1 MSTTSTRSTGTRRS
15 ICATVKLIFYLSLGL
30 CILALAL
37 LALFAYRYA
46 ASAAHSWSH
55 DVLGRMVNAS
65 VTLRPPFGVDVV
77 NVTVIPSSSGGAGEL
92 EVWVDVY
99 GRVGV
104 DAGAAVDFVFDGETE
119 TETKVAPRSFVPRIL
134 RSVARWGIRTVGITH
149 ISLTLDT
156 IVFRDSNGHKPTFF
170 ARVRPAS
177 AIELPLAIDPPSSSS
192 EKAEKDK
199 WLSDIHIPLLIN
211 PTQNTTAVVQ
221 FIQSAWR
228 AGTLSVLAD
237 IPSGLTVKPKCG
249 GWSDWDGW
257 STGGWNG
264 WNGWGTPL
272 VERIAFMSGRV
283 MEVVSVQS
291 QLRFS
296 FFLQS

>member
-1 MSTTSTRSTGTRRS
+1 M
-15 ICATVKLIFYLSLGL
+15 
-30 CILALAL
+30 
-37 LALFAYRYA
+37 
-46 ASAAHSWSH
+46 
-55 DVLGRMVNAS
+55 GRMVNAS

-77 NVTVIPSSSGGAGEL
+77 NVTGAVGELGEL

-104 DAGAAVDFVFDGETE
+104 DAGAAVDFVFGGETETE

-134 RSVARWGIRTVGITH
+134 RSVARWGIRTLGVTH

-156 IVFRDSNGHKPTFF
+156 IVFRDSTGHKHTFF

-177 AIELPLAIDPPSSSS
+177 AIEFPLAIDPPSSSS
-192 EKAEKDK
+192 TEKAEKDK

-211 PTQNTTAVVQ
+211 PTQNTTAFVH

-257 STGGWNG
+257 TTGGWNG

-272 VERIAFMSGRV
+272 VERIAFMSGRL

-291 QLRFS
+291 LLLSFS
-296 FFLQS
+296 SVDKVD